1 MKNKKK
7 IKKKKKNKKKQ
18 KKKKCVTASELY
30 NDFLG
35 ICFDEYSELP
45 DAKRNKMD
53 PKYKHEDFLK
63 NVIVMAGL
71 IQEEKVIMKN
81 CLIQ

>member
-1 MKNKKK
+1 M
-7 IKKKKKNKKKQ
+7 KKNKNKN
-18 KKKKCVTASELY
+18 KCVTASELY

-35 ICFDEYSELP
+35 IYFEKYGELP
-45 DAKRNKMD
+45 DVKRNKMD